1 MVFSQARRYAHPMK
15 NKKSDQQTGG
25 DGIRISLWQQ
35 AASYAA
41 RAHRHQLRKDKK
53 TPYISHPFRVA
64 MVVRS
69 VFDCDDEVAI
79 CTALLHDTIE
89 DTATDFDDIEKRF
102 GLEIAECVAVMT
114 KNMLL
119 REPSREADYDQR
131 LADGPWQ
138 GRLVKLADVYDNG
151 LDIPR
156 ASMRKKC
163 IERCQRA
170 LDLSSG
176 DLDHECVV
184 RARDAVK
191 GVLVGLVE
199 DQDLP

>member
-1 MVFSQARRYAHPMK
+1 MVFSHAGRYAHFMK
-15 NKKSDQQTGG
+15 NKKSDQQAGTQAV
-25 DGIRISLWQQ
+25 RISLWQQ

-64 MVVRS
+64 MVVRN

-102 GLEIAECVAVMT
+102 GLEIADCVAVMT

-119 REPSREADYDQR
+119 REPQREADYDQR
-131 LADGPWQ
+131 LKDGPWQ

-163 IERCQRA
+163 MERCKRA
-170 LDLSSG
+170 LDLTAN
-176 DLDHECVV
+176 DLDHACVV
-184 RARDAVK
+184 RARAAVES
-191 GVLVGLVE
+191 VLVGLVE